1 MHTADAFQR
10 VMGPGRP
17 HVHLE
22 PPSPSCRPAV
32 FTTTRQGLTWAESET
47 ANLRPVIRQATAV
60 NDDVIAWKLPATL
73 GTILSYQQKYAD
85 LLPALIS
92 ALDATQRLGDRAA
105 EAQILTDLASA
116 YLYLGRPVQAAEF
129 CQRALA
135 ISTETSNP
143 HGQWAARQLEGVAHL
158 DLEQFSEARDCL
170 QQALAT
176 ARQTPDPLAEG
187 MTLIWLGAV
196 LENLGTPEAAIKL
209 PETAAAL
216 LGETGNRW
224 QHAFAVQR
232 IAEACHRQGRIGEA
246 LGHYRKAQ
254 AMFREFGDRLTEAT
268 VLAELGQAQ
277 MDLVP

>member
-1 MHTADAFQR
+1 
-10 VMGPGRP
+10 MG
-17 HVHLE
+17 
-22 PPSPSCRPAV
+22 
-32 FTTTRQGLTWAESET
+32 
-47 ANLRPVIRQATAV
+47 
-60 NDDVIAWKLPATL
+60 
-73 GTILSYQQKYAD
+73 
-85 LLPALIS
+85 
-92 ALDATQRLGDRAA
+92 
-105 EAQILTDLASA
+105 
-116 YLYLGRPVQAAEF
+116 
-129 CQRALA
+129 
-135 ISTETSNP
+135 ST
-143 HGQWAARQLEGVAHL
+143 AARGVAHL
-158 DLEQFSEARDCL
+158 DLEQFSEARDYL

-196 LENLGTPEAAIKL
+196 LENLGTPETAIKL

-232 IAEACHRQGRIGEA
+232 IAEACHRLGRIGEA

-277 MDLVP
+277 MDLAKQSARQCWQTALNAFESLGSARAEQVRNQLRQLSVHENPQD